1 MISKLIGPGPRQ
13 SSGLR
18 RRIALLTLAVS
29 AGVTM
34 TPELGAA
41 GSCERG
47 VQLYDSVSP
56 SIVRIEARQGANI
69 FARPQLGSAVAVS
82 DRLLVTADHVVAGAD
97 EVWVLGSAE
106 QKERAEVVRR
116 HPEADLAL
124 IRLPATGAPPAL
136 GLSHDPPA
144 RAGQCVAVLGNVMH
158 GGIGIFCGIVSMVGP
173 PLRGAPG
180 QILTDIV
187 APPGLSGG
195 ALVDCG
201 TGSLVGIVTYGLV
214 DLSSPRETAG
224 VIGAAPVALLREMLH
239 RTTVANSSA
248 DARRSLRQREVDLEP

>member
-1 MISKLIGPGPRQ
+1 MISKLIELGPSQP
-13 SSGLR
+13 SGLR
-18 RRIALLTLAVS
+18 RCIAFLALAVS

-41 GSCERG
+41 GSCEQG
-47 VQLYDSVSP
+47 VQLYERLSP
-56 SIVRIEARQGANI
+56 SIARIEARQAANI

-97 EVWVLGSAE
+97 EIWVLASAD
-106 QKERAEVVRR
+106 QKQRAEVVRR
-116 HPEADLAL
+116 RPEADLAL
-124 IRLPATGAPPAL
+124 IKLPEASALPALAL
-136 GLSHDPPA
+136 SRDDPA
-144 RAGQCVAVLGNVMH
+144 RAGSCVAALGNVMH

-173 PLRGAPG
+173 PLQGGPG

-195 ALVDCG
+195 ALVDCA
-201 TGSLVGIVTYGLV
+201 TGSLVGIVSFGLV

-224 VIGAAPVALLREMLH
+224 VIGAVPVALLREMLH
-239 RTTVANSSA
+239 RTTVADSSA
-248 DARRSLRQREVDLEP
+248 DARRSLRQRDVDLHP

>member
-41 GSCERG
+41 RSCEQG
-47 VQLYDSVSP
+47 VQLYERLSP
-56 SIVRIEARQGANI
+56 SIVRIEARQAANI

-82 DRLLVTADHVVAGAD
+82 DRLLVTADHVVAGAN
-97 EVWVLGSAE
+97 EIWVLDAE
-106 QKERAEVVRR
+106 GDKQRGEIVQR

-136 GLSHDPPA
+136 PLSDDLPA
-144 RAGQCVAVLGNVMH
+144 RAGQCVAALGNVMH
-158 GGIGIFCGIVSMVGP
+158 GGVGIFCGMVSMIGP
-173 PLRGAPG
+173 PLPGGAG

-195 ALVDCG
+195 ALVDCA
-201 TGSLVGIVTYGLV
+201 TGSLVGIVSFGLV
-214 DLSSPRETAG
+214 DLSSPRETG
-224 VIGAAPVALLREMLH
+224 GIIGAAPVALLSDLLK
-239 RTTVANSSA
+239 RTTVADSSA
-248 DARRSLRQREVDLEP
+248 DARRSLRQREVDLHP